1 MFEKIVY
8 VGDIDVEIKL
18 MAGMNANTDI
28 MNMPIVLEDDN
39 KSILAEIKDMFQDR
53 VKAKMLGELVNGHF
67 IGGILRKPSLTS
79 RIRSLT
85 SDELSYIVGLPGP
98 GNLLLGTSPF
108 YEGKPVYVDLNEL
121 YSKHICIFGNTG
133 SGKSCGVARIMQNI
147 FGAPDFIPYRSNF
160 FIFDSSGEYYSAFSN
175 MNQINPNYNY
185 RFITTNLNQPNMQNV
200 EVLRIPLWLLNIED
214 FALLLS
220 ATTHTQLSILEKT
233 LKLVRIFSQSDQEAV
248 DYQNHLIA
256 SAIMTI
262 MYSNQGS
269 ASKRDE
275 IFSVLASCSTEAFN
289 LNAIVQ
295 GIGYTRRFQD
305 CFLIDNSDNF
315 SERVLITEY
324 VNKYIRP
331 DLNQYEPEQAQYFTL
346 QDLEK
351 ALNFALISEGWL
363 RNQNVYA
370 DAITLKVKLHEL
382 VIGPNSKFFQYPDF
396 VRLDQFISSLIIK
409 DGKKYQIVNINLEDV
424 DDGFA
429 KSIVKII
436 SRLLF
441 ELSKKIERGSIP
453 FNILLEE
460 AHRYV
465 QRDTDEFLF
474 GYNIFD
480 RIAKEGRK
488 YGVIMALISQRPVD
502 LSDTVISQ
510 CSNFIIFKMSH
521 PRDIE
526 YITKMIPN
534 ITEDTIEKQKALQVG
549 NCLAFG
555 SGFRIPLIAKLEMP
569 NPAPQSSSCDV
580 VEKWTSN

>member
-28 MNMPIVLEDDN
+28 MNMPIVLEDEQ

-133 SGKSCGVARIMQNI
+133 SGKSCGVTRIMQNI
-147 FGAPDFIPYRSNF
+147 FGSPDFVPYRSNF

-175 MNQINPNYNY
+175 INQINPNYNY
-185 RFITTNLNQPNMQNV
+185 RFITTNLNQPNIQNAD
-200 EVLRIPLWLLNIED
+200 VLRIPLWLLNIED

-233 LKLVRIFSQSDQEAV
+233 LKLVRIFSQSDQEAI